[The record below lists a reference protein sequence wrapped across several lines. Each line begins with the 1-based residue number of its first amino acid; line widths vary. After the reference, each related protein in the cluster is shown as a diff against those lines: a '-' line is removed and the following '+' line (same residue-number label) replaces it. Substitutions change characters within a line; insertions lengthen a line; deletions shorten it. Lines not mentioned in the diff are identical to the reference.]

1 MAAEAASAEST
12 LDTPERD
19 GAAPTAVPDDPPKEA
34 EDRAAKADGS
44 STETATAPDENGRP
58 PPRDPQ

>member
-1 MAAEAASAEST
+1 M
-12 LDTPERD
+12 DTPERD